1 MKDLTDKETDRLDF
15 VHNAIHSL
23 LCTLA
28 GREIEWDIS
37 TIAEISDLAEEHIC
51 DKLGLMSAREFAPY
65 VEDDAKGPQ
74 SYLET
79 RKAIAPRAERITA
92 LVRIL
97 QLLKHC
103 PEDTLAVN
111 PEALALWAQMIDSD
125 LCAIIECLDDFIF
138 PTDEG

>member
-1 MKDLTDKETDRLDF
+1 MKGIEP
-15 VHNAIHSL
+15 L
-23 LCTLA
+23 LLEKY
-28 GREIEWDIS
+28 RR
-37 TIAEISDLAEEHIC
+37 
-51 DKLGLMSAREFAPY
+51 AR
-65 VEDDAKGPQ
+65 KH
-74 SYLET
+74 
-79 RKAIAPRAERITA
+79 IAPRAERITA

-138 PTDEG
+138 PTDED